1 MKVNNDTAICICLSE
16 GNAGNGTEKR
26 RVLRPTLMSSPAFMP
41 VTVPLLKKPD
51 EVQDLDKKHTV
62 CHLTPNGITGYSSAT
77 DKE

>member
-1 MKVNNDTAICICLSE
+1 MTTDSIPKTSGGGY
-16 GNAGNGTEKR
+16 GNTQGREKA
-26 RVLRPTLMSSPAFMP
+26 VHETNYQP